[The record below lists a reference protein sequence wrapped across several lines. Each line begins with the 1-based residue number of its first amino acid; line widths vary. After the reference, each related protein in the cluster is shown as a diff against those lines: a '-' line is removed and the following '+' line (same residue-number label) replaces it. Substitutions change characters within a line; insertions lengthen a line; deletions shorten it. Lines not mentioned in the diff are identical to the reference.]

1 VYERGEV
8 QRRIEPNYGVN
19 PMLGAHIGLEL
30 AEKGISFLSSLTQ
43 VERQLATVSRHP
55 T

>member
-1 VYERGEV
+1 MYERGEV

-30 AEKGISFLSSLTQ
+30 AAKFLSHADG
-43 VERQLATVSRHP
+43 ATAPRHP